1 MDIFQPLP
9 RRLLVLQGSKGTWG
23 LGLSGVADT
32 FLFEELISGRGMVRW
47 QEQQQLWKTEGA
59 PFFKLSQVPQGLE
72 KESLITVLIP

>member
-1 MDIFQPLP
+1 MNIFQPLS
-9 RRLLVLQGSKGTWG
+9 RRLLILQGCKGTWG
-23 LGLSGVADT
+23 LGLSGVSDT